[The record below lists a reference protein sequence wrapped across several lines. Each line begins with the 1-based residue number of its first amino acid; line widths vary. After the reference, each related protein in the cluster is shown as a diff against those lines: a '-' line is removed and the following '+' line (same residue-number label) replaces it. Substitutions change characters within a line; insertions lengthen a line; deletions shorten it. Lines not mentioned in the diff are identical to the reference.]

1 MGHASGAPS
10 GNAPVSDSTDR
21 TTVGLRVDVDTRRGL
36 DEGVPR
42 LLELFRRLGIRASF
56 FVTMGPDHSG
66 RAIRR
71 ALRPSFLAKMW
82 RTNPFKLYGIR
93 TLLSGTLVPA
103 RLVGAGAPAML
114 RQIADEGHE
123 IAPHG
128 WDHVGWQDRIH
139 RLDQPAIRADL
150 DLAARSFAAAVGV
163 APSASAA
170 PGWRTS
176 PVALAVQDGR
186 GLLYASDT
194 RGETP
199 FRPSISDGML
209 ETIQLPTTMPT
220 MDEVMGRVADVPA
233 VLAQA
238 VRPGINIFTLHAEV
252 EGGAHLKIFDAF
264 LAELV
269 KSRARLARLD
279 DVAASVIASGEALP
293 VARVVR
299 GWIGG
304 RSDWIALQEM
314 ARAQGGRAS

>member
-1 MGHASGAPS
+1 ML
-10 GNAPVSDSTDR
+10 TDR
-21 TTVGLRVDVDTRRGL
+21 ATVGLRVDVDTRRGL

-42 LLELFRRLGIRASF
+42 LLELFRRLGVRASF

-82 RTNPFKLYGIR
+82 RTNPFKLYGLR

-123 IAPHG
+123 VAPHG

-139 RLDQPAIRADL
+139 RLDHVAIRADL
-150 DLAARSFAAAVGV
+150 DLAARSFLAAVGV

-176 PVALAVQDGR
+176 PLALTVQDGR
-186 GLLYASDT
+186 GFRYASDT
-194 RGETP
+194 RGDTP
-199 FRPSISDGML
+199 FRPSVGDGAL

-220 MDEVMGRVADVPA
+220 MDEVMGRVANVPQA
-233 VLAQA
+233 LAQA
-238 VRPGINIFTLHAEV
+238 VRPGINVFTLHAEV
-252 EGGAHLKIFDAF
+252 EGGALLATFAAF
-264 LAELV
+264 LAELAAV
-269 KSRARLARLD
+269 RARLTRLD
-279 DVAASVIASGEALP
+279 ELAARAITAGDELP
-293 VARVVR
+293 IARVVR

-304 RSDWIALQEM
+304 RSDWIALQ
-314 ARAQGGRAS
+314 GRAAPG

>member
-1 MGHASGAPS
+1 ML
-10 GNAPVSDSTDR
+10 TDR
-21 TTVGLRVDVDTRRGL
+21 ATVGLRVDVDTRRGL

-42 LLELFRRLGIRASF
+42 LLELFRRLGVRASF

-82 RTNPFKLYGIR
+82 RTNPFKLYGLR

-123 IAPHG
+123 VAPHG

-139 RLDQPAIRADL
+139 RLDHVAIRADL
-150 DLAARSFAAAVGV
+150 DLAARSFLAAVGV

-176 PVALAVQDGR
+176 PLALTVQDGR
-186 GLLYASDT
+186 GFRYASDT
-194 RGETP
+194 RGDTP
-199 FRPSISDGML
+199 FRPSVGDGAL

-220 MDEVMGRVADVPA
+220 MDEVMGRVSNVPQA
-233 VLAQA
+233 LAQA
-238 VRPGINIFTLHAEV
+238 VRPGINVFTLHAEV
-252 EGGAHLKIFDAF
+252 EGGVLLGAFEAF
-264 LAELV
+264 LAELAAV
-269 KSRARLARLD
+269 RARLTRLD
-279 DVAASVIASGEALP
+279 ELAARAAAVRDALP
-293 VARVVR
+293 IAKVVR

-304 RSDWIALQEM
+304 RSDWIALQ
-314 ARAQGGRAS
+314 GRAAPG

>member
-1 MGHASGAPS
+1 MSLMTA
-10 GNAPVSDSTDR
+10 DR
-21 TTVGLRVDVDTRRGL
+21 AMVGLRVDVDTRRGL

-42 LLELFRRLGIRASF
+42 LLELFRRLGVRASF

-82 RTNPFKLYGIR
+82 RTNPFKLYGLR

-123 IAPHG
+123 VAPHG

-139 RLDQPAIRADL
+139 RLDHVAIRADL
-150 DLAARSFAAAVGV
+150 DLAARSFLAAVGV

-176 PVALAVQDGR
+176 PLALTVQDGR
-186 GLLYASDT
+186 GFRYASDT
-194 RGETP
+194 RGDTP
-199 FRPSISDGML
+199 FRPSVGDGAL

-220 MDEVMGRVADVPA
+220 MDEVLGRVSNVPQA
-233 VLAQA
+233 LAQA
-238 VRPGINIFTLHAEV
+238 VRPGINVFTLHAEV
-252 EGGAHLKIFDAF
+252 EGDALHATFAAF
-264 LAELV
+264 LAELAAV
-269 KSRARLARLD
+269 RARLTRLD
-279 DVAASVIASGEALP
+279 ELAARAITAGDELP
-293 VARVVR
+293 VAKVVR

-304 RSDWIALQEM
+304 RSDWIALQ
-314 ARAQGGRAS
+314 GRAAPG

>member
-1 MGHASGAPS
+1 MT
-10 GNAPVSDSTDR
+10 TDR
-21 TTVGLRVDVDTRRGL
+21 ATVGLRVDVDTRRGL

-42 LLELFRRLGIRASF
+42 LLELFRRLGVRASF

-82 RTNPFKLYGIR
+82 RTNPFKLYGLR
-93 TLLSGTLVPA
+93 TLLSGTLAPA

-123 IAPHG
+123 VAPHG

-139 RLDQPAIRADL
+139 RLDHAAIRADL
-150 DLAARSFAAAVGV
+150 DLAARSFLAAVGA

-176 PVALAVQDGR
+176 PLALTVQDDR
-186 GLLYASDT
+186 GFRYASDT
-194 RGETP
+194 RGDTP
-199 FRPSISDGML
+199 FRPSVGDAAL

-220 MDEVMGRVADVPA
+220 MDEVLGRVSNVPQA
-233 VLAQA
+233 LAQA
-238 VRPGINIFTLHAEV
+238 VRPGVNVFTLHAEV
-252 EGGAHLKIFDAF
+252 EGGALLGAFEAF
-264 LAELV
+264 LAELAV
-269 KSRARLARLD
+269 VRARLTRLD
-279 DVAASVIASGEALP
+279 ELAARAITAGDELPIAK
-293 VARVVR
+293 VVR

-304 RSDWIALQEM
+304 RSDWIALQ
-314 ARAQGGRAS
+314 GRAAPG